1 MDYIKKPRISIKQ
14 RLGGKWLAS
23 WASWFLF
30 IPFSF
35 ITTLNYDGSRDF
47 KDSTQLYL
55 LAVIVQLSTG
65 LAFFVAHKTIIRKR
79 KIETQSLWKVI
90 LVFTFAGFIR
100 IVTADFFSDYFVGQN
115 EPLQLRIVSVPAF
128 IITFAT
134 ITIILDFIDREFEEL
149 KRLNTELRMMNHVR
163 TESLKNL
170 SYYQNELLKCVTFQ
184 IIPAITQLEKM
195 YFNLIESN
203 KVTSKELLS
212 FSETVKEWNQTI
224 IRAISHLKYD
234 EGNNLLN
241 SNFDKEDFSI
251 SIPSSIRINNLT
263 KTWNF
268 FPSVIW
274 LPYFAISFILSYIY
288 MGLEV
293 SLIVTAIVWLAN
305 FIFIF
310 SQRWL
315 RPNLPKYT
323 SRKRLIF
330 ITWPYAIYGLFLE
343 ITFLILLPVNSQ
355 TAIAIWVYFLPLW
368 ALLGMF
374 VSGVIYGVTGEGGR
388 IQAKTVSEIIECRKA
403 AGAALESIRR
413 IQKIF
418 TDTVHGRIQSTLT
431 AAALLLEN
439 TSQQNQSQF
448 ISKETLAKVT
458 DQLEP
463 IANVAREDLRK
474 LTEWTEAKPKN
485 IENICSEII
494 NTWMGIIKI
503 DTNIDSISKNILN
516 SNDWLRSAFEDVVN
530 ESISNA
536 VRHGNADMISITA
549 QLDQSLNELKILIS
563 NNGRPIV
570 DSSDKS
576 GIGFS
581 TLRALGV
588 DLEFSNS
595 NQQTLL
601 TVTVPLV
608 FNEAK
613 EKSLV

>member
-1 MDYIKKPRISIKQ
+1 
-14 RLGGKWLAS
+14 
-23 WASWFLF
+23 
-30 IPFSF
+30 
-35 ITTLNYDGSRDF
+35 
-47 KDSTQLYL
+47 
-55 LAVIVQLSTG
+55 
-65 LAFFVAHKTIIRKR
+65 
-79 KIETQSLWKVI
+79 
-90 LVFTFAGFIR
+90 
-100 IVTADFFSDYFVGQN
+100 VTADFFSDYFVGQN
-115 EPLQLRIVSVPAF
+115 EPLQLRIVSVPALV
-128 IITFAT
+128 ITFAT

-149 KRLNTELRMMNHVR
+149 KRLNTELRIMNHVR

-195 YFNLIESN
+195 YFNLIDSN

-251 SIPSSIRINNLT
+251 SIPSSFKINNLT

-268 FPSVIW
+268 FPSVVW

-288 MGLEV
+288 VGLEV
-293 SLIVTAIVWLAN
+293 SLTVTAIVWLAN
-305 FIFIF
+305 FTFIF

-315 RPNLPKYT
+315 RPNLSKYT

-343 ITFLILLPVNSQ
+343 ISFLILLPVNSQ

-368 ALLGMF
+368 ALLAMF

-448 ISKETLAKVT
+448 ISKEYLAKVT

-463 IANVAREDLRK
+463 MANAAREDLRK
-474 LTEWTEAKPKN
+474 LTDWTETKPKT

-549 QLDQSLNELKILIS
+549 QLDQSLDELKILIS
-563 NNGRPIV
+563 NNGKPIV
-570 DSSDKS
+570 DNSNKP

-608 FNEAK
+608 FNDAN

>member
-1 MDYIKKPRISIKQ
+1 
-14 RLGGKWLAS
+14 
-23 WASWFLF
+23 
-30 IPFSF
+30 
-35 ITTLNYDGSRDF
+35 
-47 KDSTQLYL
+47 
-55 LAVIVQLSTG
+55 
-65 LAFFVAHKTIIRKR
+65 
-79 KIETQSLWKVI
+79 
-90 LVFTFAGFIR
+90 
-100 IVTADFFSDYFVGQN
+100 
-115 EPLQLRIVSVPAF
+115 
-128 IITFAT
+128 
-134 ITIILDFIDREFEEL
+134 
-149 KRLNTELRMMNHVR
+149 
-163 TESLKNL
+163 
-170 SYYQNELLKCVTFQ
+170 
-184 IIPAITQLEKM
+184 
-195 YFNLIESN
+195 
-203 KVTSKELLS
+203 
-212 FSETVKEWNQTI
+212 
-224 IRAISHLKYD
+224 
-234 EGNNLLN
+234 
-241 SNFDKEDFSI
+241 
-251 SIPSSIRINNLT
+251 
-263 KTWNF
+263 
-268 FPSVIW
+268 
-274 LPYFAISFILSYIY
+274 
-288 MGLEV
+288 
-293 SLIVTAIVWLAN
+293 
-305 FIFIF
+305 
-310 SQRWL
+310 
-315 RPNLPKYT
+315 
-323 SRKRLIF
+323 LIF

-368 ALLGMF
+368 ALLAMF

-439 TSQQNQSQF
+439 TSQQNQAQF

-463 IANVAREDLRK
+463 IANVAREDLHK
-474 LTEWTEAKPKN
+474 LTEWTETKPKN

-494 NTWMGIIKI
+494 NTWMGIITI
-503 DTNIDSISKNILN
+503 DANIDSFAKNILN

-549 QLDQSLNELKILIS
+549 QLDQSLDELKILIS
-563 NNGRPIV
+563 NNGKPIV

-608 FNEAK
+608 FDDAN

>member
-1 MDYIKKPRISIKQ
+1 
-14 RLGGKWLAS
+14 
-23 WASWFLF
+23 
-30 IPFSF
+30 
-35 ITTLNYDGSRDF
+35 
-47 KDSTQLYL
+47 
-55 LAVIVQLSTG
+55 
-65 LAFFVAHKTIIRKR
+65 
-79 KIETQSLWKVI
+79 
-90 LVFTFAGFIR
+90 
-100 IVTADFFSDYFVGQN
+100 
-115 EPLQLRIVSVPAF
+115 
-128 IITFAT
+128 
-134 ITIILDFIDREFEEL
+134 
-149 KRLNTELRMMNHVR
+149 
-163 TESLKNL
+163 
-170 SYYQNELLKCVTFQ
+170 
-184 IIPAITQLEKM
+184 M

-268 FPSVIW
+268 FPSVVW
-274 LPYFAISFILSYIY
+274 LPFFAISFILSYIY
-288 MGLEV
+288 VGLEV
-293 SLIVTAIVWLAN
+293 SLIVTAIVWIAN

-315 RPNLPKYT
+315 RPNLSKYT

-343 ITFLILLPVNSQ
+343 ISFLILLPVNSQ

-448 ISKETLAKVT
+448 ISKEYLAKVT

-463 IANVAREDLRK
+463 MANAAREDLRK
-474 LTEWTEAKPKN
+474 LTDWTETKPKT

-549 QLDQSLNELKILIS
+549 QLDQSLDELKILIS
-563 NNGRPIV
+563 NNGKPIV
-570 DSSDKS
+570 DNSNKP

-608 FNEAK
+608 FNDAD